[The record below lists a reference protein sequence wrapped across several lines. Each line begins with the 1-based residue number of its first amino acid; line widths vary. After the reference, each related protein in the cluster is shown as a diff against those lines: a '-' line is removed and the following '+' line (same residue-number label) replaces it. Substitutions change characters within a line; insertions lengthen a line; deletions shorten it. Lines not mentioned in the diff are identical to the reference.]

1 MLIPSSPLLSSPL
14 LSEGDGAG
22 DESPGESPRP
32 PGAPCPAGL
41 ASPAPRAAVRPRR
54 PPRPVP
60 GGAQL
65 LPQEQEEVE
74 AGE

>member
-1 MLIPSSPLLSSPL
+1 MQVLSSPL
-14 LSEGDGAG
+14 LSGD
-22 DESPGESPRP
+22 DESPSESPRP

-41 ASPAPRAAVRPRR
+41 ASPAPCAAVRHRW

-65 LPQEQEEVE
+65 LPQEEVVE
-74 AGE
+74 AAE